1 MDILTAMRERHST
14 RGFLD
19 RDVEDNII
27 EQILDAARYA
37 PSGAN
42 TQPWQVC
49 VVKDQTKQSITDQ
62 IIAAREAGQSENPDY
77 QYYPSQ
83 WREPYKSR
91 RYATG
96 MALYSALAIGRE
108 DTARRTQAWY
118 DNYRFF
124 GAPVGLFF
132 FIDKD
137 LAQGS
142 WLDLGM
148 FIQNVMLAAMAFDLA
163 TVPQASLAEYP
174 DIVRTAL
181 QVPDTQALACGMSLG
196 YADENMPV
204 NQYRIERATVADF
217 TRWYK

>member
-1 MDILTAMRERHST
+1 MDILTAIRKRHSA
-14 RGFLD
+14 RAFLD
-19 RDVEDNII
+19 REVDNNII
-27 EQILDAARYA
+27 EQILDAARWA

-49 VVKDQTKQSITDQ
+49 VVKGGTKQIISDG
-62 IIAAREAGQSENPDY
+62 IIAEREAGHKENPDY
-77 QYYPSQ
+77 QYYPTQ
-83 WREPYKSR
+83 WREPYKGR
-91 RYATG
+91 RFETG
-96 MALYSALAIGRE
+96 MALYSALNIDRG
-108 DTARRTQAWY
+108 DTERRTQAWY

-148 FIQNVMLAAMAFDLA
+148 FIQNIMLAAMEFDLA
-163 TVPQASLAEYP
+163 TVPQAALAEYP
-174 DIVRTAL
+174 GIVRDAL
-181 QVPDTQALACGMSLG
+181 QVPDTQVLACGMSLG
-196 YADENMPV
+196 YADKKMAV
-204 NQYRIERATVADF
+204 NKYRVKRVEVSDF

>member
-1 MDILTAMRERHST
+1 MDILTAIRERHST
-14 RGFLD
+14 RAFLD
-19 RDVEDNII
+19 RDVDDNII
-27 EQILDAARYA
+27 EQILAAAGQA

-49 VVKDQTKQSITDQ
+49 VVKGASKQAITDG
-62 IIAAREAGQSENPDY
+62 IITAREAGQTENPDY

-83 WREPYKSR
+83 WREPYKGR
-91 RYATG
+91 RFATG
-96 MALYSALAIGRE
+96 MALYSALDIGRE
-108 DTARRTQAWY
+108 DTDLRTQAWY

-148 FIQNVMLAAMAFDLA
+148 FIQNVMLAAMEFNLG
-163 TVPQASLAEYP
+163 TVPQAALAEFP
-174 DIVRTAL
+174 DIVRHAL
-181 QVPDTQALACGMSLG
+181 QVPDTQVLACGMSLG
-196 YADENMPV
+196 YADNKMAV
-204 NQYRIERATVADF
+204 NQYRVERADIRSF
-217 TRWYK
+217 TRFFN

>member
-1 MDILTAMRERHST
+1 MNILTAIRERHST
-14 RGFLD
+14 RAFLD
-19 RDVEDNII
+19 RDVADNLI
-27 EQILDAARYA
+27 EQILAAARQA

-49 VVKDQTKQSITDQ
+49 IVKGDSKQTITDS
-62 IIAAREAGQSENPDY
+62 IIAAREAGQKENPDY
-77 QYYPSQ
+77 QYYPRH

-91 RYATG
+91 RFATG
-96 MALYSALAIGRE
+96 MALYSALNIGRD
-108 DTARRTQAWY
+108 DTERRTQAWY

-148 FIQNVMLAAMAFDLA
+148 FIQNVMLAAIEFNLA
-163 TVPQASLAEYP
+163 TVPQAALAEYP
-174 DIVRTAL
+174 DIVRHTL
-181 QVPDTQALACGMSLG
+181 QVPETQTLACGMSLG
-196 YADENMPV
+196 YADKTMAV
-204 NQYRIERATVADF
+204 NQYRVERVDVAGF
-217 TRWYK
+217 SRWYK

>member
-1 MDILTAMRERHST
+1 MDILTAIRERHST
-14 RGFLD
+14 RAFLD

-27 EQILDAARYA
+27 EQILDAARQA

-49 VVKDQTKQSITDQ
+49 VVKGDTRQAITDG
-62 IIAAREAGQSENPDY
+62 IIAAREAGQEENPDY
-77 QYYPSQ
+77 QYYPRQ
-83 WREPYKSR
+83 WREPYKGR
-91 RYATG
+91 RFATG
-96 MALYSALAIGRE
+96 MALYSALNIERA
-108 DTARRTQAWY
+108 DTERRTQAWY

-174 DIVRTAL
+174 DIIRSTL
-181 QVPDTQALACGMSLG
+181 QVPNTRILACGMSLG
-196 YADENMPV
+196 YADKKMPV
-204 NQYRIERATVADF
+204 NQYRVERADVASF

>member
-1 MDILTAMRERHST
+1 MDILTAIRERHST
-14 RGFLD
+14 RAFLD
-19 RDVEDNII
+19 RDVDDNLI

-49 VVKDQTKQSITDQ
+49 VVKGDSKQTITNS
-62 IIAAREAGQSENPDY
+62 IIAAREAGQKENPDY
-77 QYYPSQ
+77 QYYPSE
-83 WREPYKSR
+83 WREPYKGR
-91 RYATG
+91 RFKTG
-96 MALYSALAIGRE
+96 TALYSALNIERDDSE
-108 DTARRTQAWY
+108 RRTQSWY

-148 FIQNVMLAAMAFDLA
+148 FIQNVMLAAMEFGLA
-163 TVPQASLAEYP
+163 TAPQAALAEYP
-174 DIVRTAL
+174 DIVRNTL
-181 QVPDTQALACGMSLG
+181 QVPNTLILVCGMSLG
-196 YADENMPV
+196 YADKKMAV
-204 NQYRIERATVADF
+204 NQYRVERADVASF
-217 TRWYK
+217 TRFYQ